1 MELRQ
6 LEMLLAV
13 VESGSYA
20 AAGERLHISHSAI
33 HRQVRLLEHELDDR
47 LLVRQRAHVQLTA
60 TGQIVVEHARRIRQ
74 DIANLRRQIEEIAQ
88 LHTGRLTVGTGS
100 TMLQFFLPPVIKRF
114 RKEFRGVDVHLMTG
128 TAHEVIEEL
137 KAGNLDLGIVFGQG
151 DLPLG
156 RENFSYEPLYRE
168 EFVWAVSKTHP
179 LTKPTKVSLAQISNY
194 PLITYSKTS
203 YIRKLVERMLD
214 RAHLKPNIILEL
226 ESEESMAKMAEIDMG
241 VAFLAK
247 RRVVRDRI
255 HYLRSSEG
263 PVEVEVGIILPKI
276 SYIPPAVKEF
286 TRMCREAGVAF

>member
-20 AAGERLHISHSAI
+20 TAGERLHISHSAI
-33 HRQVRLLEHELDDR
+33 HRQVRLLEHELNDR
-47 LLVRQRAHVQLTA
+47 LLVRQRAHMQLTA
-60 TGQIVVEHARRIRQ
+60 AGKIVVEHARRIRQ

-88 LHTGRLTVGTGS
+88 LHTGRLAVGTGS
-100 TMLQFFLPPVIKRF
+100 TMLQFFPPVIERF
-114 RKEFRGVDVHLMTG
+114 RKEFCGVDVHLMTG

-137 KAGNLDLGIVFGQG
+137 NAGNLDLGIVFSQG
-151 DLPLG
+151 GLPLG
-156 RENFSYEPLYRE
+156 REDFLYEPLYRE

-214 RAHLKPNIILEL
+214 RAHLKPNVILEL

-255 HYLRSSEG
+255 HDLRSSEG
-263 PVEVEVGIILPKI
+263 PVEVEVGIILPRFN
-276 SYIPPAVKEF
+276 YIPL
-286 TRMCREAGVAF
+286 R

>member
-137 KAGNLDLGIVFGQG
+137 RPAI
-151 DLPLG
+151 
-156 RENFSYEPLYRE
+156 
-168 EFVWAVSKTHP
+168 
-179 LTKPTKVSLAQISNY
+179 
-194 PLITYSKTS
+194 LI
-203 YIRKLVERMLD
+203 
-214 RAHLKPNIILEL
+214 
-226 ESEESMAKMAEIDMG
+226 
-241 VAFLAK
+241 
-247 RRVVRDRI
+247 
-255 HYLRSSEG
+255 
-263 PVEVEVGIILPKI
+263 
-276 SYIPPAVKEF
+276 
-286 TRMCREAGVAF
+286 